1 MLKALL
7 VILGIA
13 KKRDAAREEEKERE
27 IWWCWLEHEREHAR
41 SLRHSAKTVEHRSCS
56 HANQEIVC
64 GVCVESGVDDNIA
77 LAGTLSK
84 GSLKLCPP
92 HN

>member
-27 IWWCWLEHEREHAR
+27 SWWCWLEHEREHEREHAR
-41 SLRHSAKTVEHRSCS
+41 TLAQTFSQDSRA
-56 HANQEIVC
+56 QELLTC
-64 GVCVESGVDDNIA
+64 
-77 LAGTLSK
+77 
-84 GSLKLCPP
+84 
-92 HN
+92 